1 MKTQD
6 DDGYE
11 FDGIAVMQRD
21 REIEGEKGTEL
32 GLPGGITFQVLAASD
47 ANPRWRNRSEEITAE
62 LNRLRNA
69 RADNVRVRRYLTRIY
84 AECLVIGW
92 KGVKSKGVEIP
103 FSVEACT
110 AFLRQADDAY
120 AAIDGVVY
128 DSKNYRG
135 ARIEAVIEEAKN

>member
-1 MKTQD
+1 MSKAEYT
-6 DDGYE
+6 
-11 FDGIAVMQRD
+11 FDNIAPMQRN

-32 GLPGGITFQVLAASD
+32 GLPGGITLTVLAASD
-47 ANPRWRNRSEEITAE
+47 GNPRWRNRSDEIAAE